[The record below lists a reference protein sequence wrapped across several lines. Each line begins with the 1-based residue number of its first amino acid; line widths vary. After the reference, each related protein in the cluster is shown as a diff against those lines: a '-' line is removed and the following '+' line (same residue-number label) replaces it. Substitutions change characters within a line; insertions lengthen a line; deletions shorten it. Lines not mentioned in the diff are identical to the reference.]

1 MDYRTK
7 VKLNLMKGLSHIS
20 KGQGIITPGAI
31 RLMRLDNQP
40 RLTGTISHRV
50 AVGQLEPEMQKL
62 TISKRKAPK
71 KKTKGAGT
79 NKSQTYK
86 SLKFNF

>member
-7 VKLNLMKGLSHIS
+7 VKLNLMKGLSHLS
-20 KGQGIITPGAI
+20 KGQGIVTPGTI

-40 RLTGTISHRV
+40 RQSGIISHRV

-71 KKTKGAGT
+71 K
-79 NKSQTYK
+79 NKRGGS
-86 SLKFNF
+86 